1 MKMEQMVDR
10 AANFLPRVEESALVP
25 GRVDRRIVTLTA
37 PASQAAEQYR
47 TLYYRLDRMRGLR
60 PLKVVA
66 VTSAVLGEGKTLT
79 TSNLALT
86 AACANPDRRI
96 LLIDADLR
104 RGQVSDYLGVRSIP
118 GLSELISGD
127 AEISDVIQRFKT
139 SSLAVIAAGRVA
151 EQPTQLLASSKMKR
165 LLELVREAFDEV
177 YLDMPPSLP
186 FADTSI
192 LGPHCDGILMV
203 IRANTTPF
211 RRVSEAVE
219 HLAGAPVI
227 GCVLNAAADSA
238 APYLKSYLR

>member
-1 MKMEQMVDR
+1 MEEIVDR
-10 AANFLPRVEESALVP
+10 AANFLPRVDESVLVP

-37 PASQAAEQYR
+37 PASQASEQYR

-60 PLKVVA
+60 PLKVLA

-151 EQPTQLLASSKMKR
+151 EQPRHLLASSKMKR

-211 RRVSEAVE
+211 RRVSEAGGP
-219 HLAGAPVI
+219 LRGAPVI
-227 GCVLNAAADSA
+227 WWVV
-238 APYLKSYLR
+238 KSPGDLPEP